1 MTKVSE
7 IISKSR
13 FKEHIEA
20 CIDEIRKQRIE
31 SGIALFKRGPLERLQ
46 EKGVFNPENL
56 AELYLK
62 VLEGSLNSIEYPSAV
77 RAFIK
82 LIGDEA
88 YRRTVAEVIK
98 CDQQEQEPQ
107 M

>member
-20 CIDEIRKQRIE
+20 CIEEIREMRVKAPHI
-31 SGIALFKRGPLERLQ
+31 LFKRGPLERLQ

-62 VLEGSLNSIEYPSAV
+62 VLDGSLNSSEYPSAV

-88 YRRTVAEVIK
+88 YRRTVAEITK
-98 CDQQEQEPQ
+98 RDQQESQ